1 MKVRPAIFLCAAL
14 LPLLGETAMGQTAAS
29 RNTEGNRL
37 FAEGKFGE
45 AERQYLEA
53 QADLPQSPELF
64 YNLGNALVRQKKYD
78 MGLQALNQAA
88 REGDRRLRA
97 DSWFNAGDALF
108 EMGNFAEAAQA
119 FAHALR
125 INPGDRDA
133 KHNLELA
140 LQKSEEQQKRPE
152 QSAEQD
158 PQERQSGRN
167 PPGQPESRPGPEDNQ
182 KKSQPANPKPGQAE
196 QQEGGLTRERALQI
210 LDAMQNQEMLEQRRQ
225 LERLVRRKATGKD
238 W

>member
-1 MKVRPAIFLCAAL
+1 MKAGPPFFLCAAL
-14 LPLLGETAMGQTAAS
+14 LLPLAGTALGQTAAS
-29 RNTEGNRL
+29 KNKEGNRL
-37 FAEGKFGE
+37 FSEGKFGE

-53 QADLPQSPELF
+53 QADMPQSPELF

-78 MGLQALNQAA
+78 MGLQALNQAV
-88 REGDRRLRA
+88 RDGDRRLQS

-108 EMGNFAEAAQA
+108 EMGNFGEAAQA
-119 FAHALR
+119 FAQALR
-125 INPGDRDA
+125 IDPGDRNA

-140 LQKSEEQQKRPE
+140 LKMSEEQQKRPKQSPE
-152 QSAEQD
+152 QNPQD
-158 PQERQSGRN
+158 RQTGQN
-167 PPGQPESRPGPEDNQ
+167 PPGQPESQPGPDDNQ
-182 KKSQPANPKPGQAE
+182 KKNRPANPKSSQAE

>member
-1 MKVRPAIFLCAAL
+1 MTARPAVFLCAAIL
-14 LPLLGETAMGQTAAS
+14 LPLAGPALGQTAAS
-29 RNTEGNRL
+29 KNKEGNRL
-37 FAEGKFGE
+37 FSEGKFGE

-53 QADLPQSPELF
+53 QADMPQSPELF

-88 REGDRRLRA
+88 REGDRRVQA

-108 EMGNFAEAAQA
+108 EMGNFSEAAQA
-119 FAHALR
+119 FAQALR
-125 INPGDRDA
+125 VDPGDRDA

-140 LQKSEEQQKRPE
+140 LKKSEEQQKRPKQSPE
-152 QSAEQD
+152 QN
-158 PQERQSGRN
+158 PQEKQTGQK
-167 PPGQPESRPGPEDNQ
+167 PPGQPESQPGPDENQ
-182 KKSQPANPKPGQAE
+182 RKNQPANPKSSQAD

-210 LDAMQNQEMLEQRRQ
+210 LDAMQNQELLEQRKQ
-225 LERLVRRKATGKD
+225 LERLARRKATGKD

>member
-1 MKVRPAIFLCAAL
+1 MKTRSALFLCALAL
-14 LPLLGETAMGQTAAS
+14 LPLAGTALGQTAAS
-29 RNTEGNRL
+29 KNREGNRL
-37 FAEGKFGE
+37 FSEGQFGE

-53 QADLPQSPELF
+53 QAALPQSPELF

-88 REGDRRLRA
+88 HDANRRLQS

-108 EMGNFAEAAQA
+108 EMGNFSEAAQA
-119 FAHALR
+119 FAQALR
-125 INPGDRDA
+125 IDPGDRDA

-140 LQKSEEQQKRPE
+140 LKKSEEQQKRPE
-152 QSAEQD
+152 
-158 PQERQSGRN
+158 RN
-167 PPGQPESRPGPEDNQ
+167 PEENPHEQQTGQKPTGQPESQPGPDENQ
-182 KKSQPANPKPGQAE
+182 RKNQPANPKSSQAE

-210 LDAMQNQEMLEQRRQ
+210 LDAMQNQELLEQRRQ

>member
-1 MKVRPAIFLCAAL
+1 MKTRSAILLCAVL
-14 LPLLGETAMGQTAAS
+14 LLSPTRTAQGQTAAS
-29 RNTEGNRL
+29 KNREGNRL
-37 FAEGKFGE
+37 FSEGKFGE

-78 MGLQALNQAA
+78 VGLQALNQAA
-88 REGDRRLRA
+88 RDGNRRLQS

-108 EMGNFAEAAQA
+108 QMGNFAQAAQA
-119 FAHALR
+119 FAQALR
-125 INPGDRDA
+125 VNPGDRDA

-140 LQKSEEQQKRPE
+140 LKKSEEQKKRPQQNPE
-152 QSAEQD
+152 QN
-158 PQERQSGRN
+158 PQEQQTGQN
-167 PPGQPESRPGPEDNQ
+167 PPGQPESKPAPEDSQRQN
-182 KKSQPANPKPGQAE
+182 QPANPKSSPAE